1 MASYS
6 YSIGLKE
13 LKIGQA
19 ASKFPILWILA
30 RSLMVLEHFYCVSI
44 MYWHI
49 KHLLQEPS
57 GREVKDLK
65 FYWTFLKYSE
75 KKYIETGYIM
85 TFLTSTYVSNKVNCV
100 TKILCYKKLCY
111 RNIFLLSFK
120 VQHHVWMSYF
130 IL

>member
-1 MASYS
+1 
-6 YSIGLKE
+6 
-13 LKIGQA
+13 
-19 ASKFPILWILA
+19 
-30 RSLMVLEHFYCVSI
+30 

-85 TFLTSTYVSNKVNCV
+85 TFLTSIYVSNESK
-100 TKILCYKKLCY
+100 LCYK
-111 RNIFLLSFK
+111 NIVLQKIMLQKYFLT
-120 VQHHVWMSYF
+120 F
-130 IL
+130 I